1 MASVDLSKV
10 SARERLKTRREPY
23 WQQLGT
29 GRWLGYRRMTQ
40 GSCGSWI
47 ARAIDTTGARQQ
59 RAIGQFEALPPSE
72 RYRAAIEVASS
83 FFEGLGRGLKVKPH
97 TVADACERYITYQR
111 EINGDKAAKD
121 AEQRFK
127 AYVFPHQIARIEV
140 AKLVPGHMQDWR
152 KALMSRPTK
161 SGANRGGTRSVSSLN
176 RDMTCLRAAL
186 NLALKDGFIASDFA
200 WRSALTPVAAA
211 DKRREIYL
219 DPTQRG
225 LLINAASQ
233 DLATLIR
240 GSSQLPIRPGALSKL
255 TVADF
260 DQRLSTLR
268 ISNDKTGRTR
278 TLSLPASTVRFL
290 ADLCRDKLPGA
301 PIFSRNN
308 GKPWNKDAWKHP
320 FKQAAALAHLPSD
333 ATLYCLRHS
342 VITDMISDGLDTLTV
357 AQLADTSLLMIDRH
371 YGHLLKHKAVLAI
384 DKLAQRVL

>member
-10 SARERLKTRREPY
+10 STRERLKTRREPY

-29 GRWLGYRRMTQ
+29 GRWLGFRRMTQ

-72 RYRAAIEVASS
+72 RYRAAIEIASS
-83 FFEGLGRGLKVKPH
+83 FFDGLGRGLKVKPH
-97 TVADACERYITYQR
+97 TVADACERYITYQQ
-111 EINGDKAAKD
+111 EINGDKAARD
-121 AEQRFK
+121 AERRFK
-127 AYVFPHQIARIEV
+127 GYVLPQQIARVEV
-140 AKLVPGHMQDWR
+140 AKLVPGHVQDWR
-152 KALMSRPTK
+152 KTLMSRPTK
-161 SGANRGGTRSVSSLN
+161 SGANRGGTRSASSLN

-219 DPTQRG
+219 DQAQRG

-233 DLATLIR
+233 DLANLIR
-240 GSSQLPIRPGALSKL
+240 GSAQLPIRPGALSKL

-278 TLSLPASTVRFL
+278 TLTLPPSIVRFL
-290 ADLCRDKLPGA
+290 AVLCRDKLPGA
-301 PIFSRNN
+301 PIFSRAN
-308 GKPWNKDAWKHP
+308 GRAWDKDAWKHP
-320 FKQAAALAHLPSD
+320 FKVAAEAAQLPRG

-342 VITDMISDGLDTLTV
+342 VITDMITDGLDTLTV
-357 AQLADTSLLMIDRH
+357 AQLADTSLLMIERH
-371 YGHLLKHKAVLAI
+371 YGHLSRHKATHALE
-384 DKLAQRVL
+384 KLAQRVL